1 MENTYHMRIGG
12 PQGSGIDRVASLSAR
27 ACVSAG
33 GELLTRREYHSN
45 IMGRHS
51 YVDIALW
58 RQAPHSVQACCDLLV
73 SYDAETLFRHIYRVN
88 AGGLVIYDPALES
101 ASLEKQA
108 FLDAPLLKELEQKH
122 EKEQAAG
129 PQLAEFLASAQDRG
143 INLLALPCTDLLK
156 QLAQTSE
163 VSRGEVKRVT
173 ALLAMAAAMAHIGLP
188 VEVLYAS
195 VDHVFAKHQR
205 LLPLNHR
212 AIDMAYQHVNAHGMV
227 NSWPFPA
234 RDADDERLL
243 LNATDA
249 VALGK
254 LAAGLDVQTY
264 YPISPATDESTKLE
278 SIGRVTLEDGSSY
291 QPRIVQ
297 MEDEIAS
304 ITAAA
309 GASLAGARSST
320 STSGPGFSLMNEGLG
335 WTGMTEVPLVI
346 SLYMRGGPSTGM
358 PTRTD
363 QGDLLFAI
371 HAGHGEF
378 PRIVMASGDVEEAFY
393 DSMQAFNYA
402 ERYRLPVIHLLDKH
416 LTSTTQAVKPF
427 DSKRIAIEHSTM
439 VDSSQSTGR
448 AAPFT
453 LNKDG
458 VSPRPLVGQA
468 GNRHWLTAVEHS
480 PNGLVCEDPQNRE
493 AMMEHRMQKLE
504 LILDDLPRDEKLQ
517 YLPADN
523 AVMTLLG
530 WGSVK
535 GALIDARQRLA
546 EQGVAADILLLRLL
560 WPFPAVDVQ
569 QCLQRDLPVV
579 AVENSYSGQVDAL
592 MRQALGRGA
601 DHVIVKYSGRPF
613 TGDPLAAALMQIAS
627 GQGQPRM
634 VLRDAYE

>member
-1 MENTYHMRIGG
+1 M
-12 PQGSGIDRVASLSAR
+12 
-27 ACVSAG
+27 
-33 GELLTRREYHSN
+33 
-45 IMGRHS
+45 
-51 YVDIALW
+51 
-58 RQAPHSVQACCDLLV
+58 
-73 SYDAETLFRHIYRVN
+73 
-88 AGGLVIYDPALES
+88 
-101 ASLEKQA
+101 
-108 FLDAPLLKELEQKH
+108 
-122 EKEQAAG
+122 
-129 PQLAEFLASAQDRG
+129 
-143 INLLALPCTDLLK
+143 
-156 QLAQTSE
+156 
-163 VSRGEVKRVT
+163 
-173 ALLAMAAAMAHIGLP
+173 
-188 VEVLYAS
+188 
-195 VDHVFAKHQR
+195 
-205 LLPLNHR
+205 
-212 AIDMAYQHVNAHGMV
+212 
-227 NSWPFPA
+227 
-234 RDADDERLL
+234 
-243 LNATDA
+243 
-249 VALGK
+249 
-254 LAAGLDVQTY
+254 
-264 YPISPATDESTKLE
+264 
-278 SIGRVTLEDGSSY
+278 VTLKDGSSY

-363 QGDLLFAI
+363 QGDLLFTI

-427 DSKRIAIEHSTM
+427 DSNRIAIQHSQL
-439 VDSSQSTGR
+439 VDSSELTGR
-448 AAPFT
+448 AAPFA
-453 LNKDG
+453 LDEG
-458 VSPRPLVGQA
+458 EVSPRPLLGQA
-468 GNRHWLTAVEHS
+468 GNRHWITAVEHS
-480 PNGLVCEDPQNRE
+480 PEGLVSEDPQNRE
-493 AMMEHRMQKLE
+493 AMMEHRMQKLKM
-504 LILDDLPRDEKLQ
+504 ILDDLPRDEKLQ

-546 EQGVAADILLLRLL
+546 EQGVAADIILLRLL
-560 WPFPAVDVQ
+560 WPFPADDVQ
-569 QCLQRDLPVV
+569 QLLANELPLV

-592 MRQALGRGA
+592 LRQALGRGA

-613 TGDPLAAALMQIAS
+613 TGEQLAAALMQIATE
-627 GQGQPRM
+627 QGQPRM

>member
-1 MENTYHMRIGG
+1 MEKTYHMRIGG
-12 PQGSGIDRVASLSAR
+12 PQGSGIDRVALLSAR

-33 GELLTRREYHSN
+33 GEVLTRREYHSN
-45 IMGRHS
+45 IIGRHS

-58 RQAPHSVQACCDLLV
+58 SQAPLSVQATCDLLI
-73 SYDAETLFRHIYRVN
+73 SYDAETLFRHIHRVN
-88 AGGLVIYDPALES
+88 ADGLVIYDPALES

-108 FLDAPLLKELEQKH
+108 FLDAPLLRQLEQ
-122 EKEQAAG
+122 EQATGTQIAD
-129 PQLAEFLASAQDRG
+129 FLASAQERG
-143 INLLALPCTDLLK
+143 INLLALPCTDLLQ
-156 QLAQTSE
+156 QLAKTSE
-163 VSRGEVKRVT
+163 YSRSDVKRVT
-173 ALLAMAAAMAHIGLP
+173 ALFAMAAAMAHIGLP
-188 VEVLYAS
+188 VEVLYAT
-195 VDHVFAKHQR
+195 VDHMFAKHQR

-212 AIDMAYQHVNAHGMV
+212 AIDMAYQHVKALGMANA
-227 NSWPFPA
+227 WPFPA

-243 LNATDA
+243 VNATDA

-264 YPISPATDESTKLE
+264 YPISPATDESTQLE
-278 SIGRVTLEDGSSY
+278 SIGMVTLQDGSSY

-309 GASLAGARSST
+309 GAALAGARTST

-346 SLYMRGGPSTGM
+346 SHYMRGGPSTGM

-363 QGDLLFAI
+363 QGDLLFTI

-378 PRIVMASGDVEEAFY
+378 PRIVIASGDVEEAFY

-416 LTSTTQAVKPF
+416 LTSTTQAVRPF
-427 DSKRIAIEHSTM
+427 DRKRIAIEHSQL
-439 VDSSQSTGR
+439 VDSRQLTGR
-448 AAPFT
+448 AASFT
-453 LNKDG
+453 LNEDG

-468 GNRHWLTAVEHS
+468 GNRHWITAVEHS
-480 PNGLVCEDPQNRE
+480 PEGLVSEDPQNRE
-493 AMMEHRMQKLE
+493 AMMEHRMQKLR
-504 LILDDLPRDEKLQ
+504 LILDDLTLDEKLQ

-535 GALIDARQRLA
+535 GALLNARQRLA
-546 EQGVAADILLLRLL
+546 GQGVEANVLLLRLL
-560 WPFPAVDVQ
+560 WPFPVADVQ
-569 QCLQRDLPVV
+569 QLLAGDMPLV

-592 MRQALGRGA
+592 LRQALGRGA

-627 GQGQPRM
+627 GEGQPRM
-634 VLRDAYE
+634 VLRDPYE

>member
-1 MENTYHMRIGG
+1 MDNTYHMRIGG
-12 PQGSGIDRVASLSAR
+12 PQGSGIDRVASLLAR

-33 GELLTRREYHSN
+33 GEVLTRREYHSN
-45 IMGRHS
+45 IIGRHS
-51 YVDIALW
+51 YVDMALW
-58 RQAPHSVQACCDLLV
+58 SETPHSVQAYCDLLI

-88 AGGLVIYDPALES
+88 TGGLVIYDPALES
-101 ASLEKQA
+101 ASLEKQV
-108 FLDAPLLKELEQKH
+108 FLDAPLQKQLEQ
-122 EKEQAAG
+122 EQATG
-129 PQLAEFLASAQDRG
+129 PHIADFLASAHERG
-143 INLLALPCTDLLK
+143 IVLLALPCTDLLK
-156 QLAQTSE
+156 QLAKTSGH
-163 VSRGEVKRVT
+163 SRGEVKRVT
-173 ALLAMAAAMAHIGLP
+173 ALLAMAAAAAHIGLP
-188 VEVLYAS
+188 VEVLYAT
-195 VDHVFAKHQR
+195 VEHALAKHKQ

-212 AIDMAYQHVNAHGMV
+212 AIEMAYQHVKTHGMA
-227 NSWPFPA
+227 NAWPFSA

-243 LNATDA
+243 LNATES

-264 YPISPATDESTKLE
+264 YPISPATDESTRLE
-278 SIGRVTLEDGSSY
+278 SIGMVTLKDGSCY

-309 GASLAGARSST
+309 GAALAGARTST
-320 STSGPGFSLMNEGLG
+320 STSGPGLSLMSEALG

-346 SLYMRGGPSTGM
+346 SQYMRGGPSTGM

-378 PRIVMASGDVEEAFY
+378 PRIVIASGDVEDAFY

-416 LTSTTQAVKPF
+416 LTSTSQSVKPF
-427 DSKRIAIEHSTM
+427 DSKRIAIEHSQL
-439 VDSSQSTGR
+439 VDISELANR

-458 VSPRPLVGQA
+458 VSPRPLIGQA

-480 PNGLVCEDPQNRE
+480 PDGLVCEDPQNRE
-493 AMMEHRMQKLE
+493 AMMEHRMLKLK
-504 LILDDLPRDEKLQ
+504 LILDDLPMDEKLL

-546 EQGVAADILLLRLL
+546 ELGIAADILLLRLL

-569 QCLQRDLPVV
+569 QFLQSDLPLAV
-579 AVENSYSGQVDAL
+579 VENSYSGQVDAL
-592 MRQALGRGA
+592 MRQTSGRGA
-601 DHVIVKYSGRPF
+601 DHIIVKYSGRPF
-613 TGDPLAAALMQIAS
+613 IGEPMAAALMQIAA

>member
-1 MENTYHMRIGG
+1 MDNTYHMRIGG

-33 GELLTRREYHSN
+33 GEVLTRREYHSN
-45 IMGRHS
+45 IIGRHS

-58 RQAPHSVQACCDLLV
+58 SQTPHSVQAYCDLLI
-73 SYDAETLFRHIYRVN
+73 SYDAETLFRHIYRVK

-108 FLDAPLLKELEQKH
+108 FLDAPLLKQLEQ
-122 EKEQAAG
+122 EQAAG
-129 PQLAEFLASAQDRG
+129 PHIADFLASAQERG

-163 VSRGEVKRVT
+163 LNRSEVKRVT
-173 ALLAMAAAMAHIGLP
+173 ALLAMAAAAAHIGLP
-188 VEVLYAS
+188 VEVLYAT
-195 VDHVFAKHQR
+195 VDQAFAKHQR

-212 AIDMAYQHVNAHGMV
+212 AIEVAYQHVKALGMT

-243 LNATDA
+243 LNVTDS

-264 YPISPATDESTKLE
+264 YPISPATDESMQLE
-278 SIGRVTLEDGSSY
+278 SIGMVTLEDGSCY

-309 GASLAGARSST
+309 GASLAGARTST
-320 STSGPGFSLMNEGLG
+320 STSGPGLSLMSEALG

-346 SLYMRGGPSTGM
+346 SHYMRGGPSTGM

-378 PRIVMASGDVEEAFY
+378 PRIVIASGDVEETFY

-416 LTSTTQAVKPF
+416 LTSTSQSVKPF
-427 DSKRIAIEHSTM
+427 DSKRIAIEHSKL
-439 VDSSQSTGR
+439 VDHSEFTGR

-480 PNGLVCEDPQNRE
+480 PDGLVSEDPQNRE
-493 AMMEHRMQKLE
+493 AMMEHRMQKLK
-504 LILDDLPRDEKLQ
+504 LILDDLPMDEKLQ

-535 GALIDARQRLA
+535 GALIDARSRLA

-569 QCLQRDLPVV
+569 QFLHSDLPVV

-592 MRQALGRGA
+592 MRQALDRGA

-613 TGDPLAAALMQIAS
+613 TGDPLAAALMQIVT